1 VATDLGDA
9 AVISPEDLILMKL
22 LANRPRDR
30 ADVADLLLVVGE
42 VDGAYLGSWAARL
55 GVERELRDC
64 LADR

>member
-1 VATDLGDA
+1 
-9 AVISPEDLILMKL
+9 MKL